1 MASSPND
8 LERSLLQ
15 KAVRRGNV
23 ELVETTFGYLQ
34 YVRDFDWLRKRLAVI
49 AYEECWTYADQLLY
63 PNQPY
68 KLLDEYRTLTTTIKN
83 LNADALAS
91 LAVKVD
97 EGELSALVG
106 SKKDQKAIQSVA
118 NAIKK
123 PEEFWAWI
131 KSEPDYKKNAKR
143 IDAAERDIK
152 KADFPGDKAMMLA
165 AAYLALRYPIPETKF
180 TTPNNDP
187 DFPYWIAIDKHTSL
201 GKLIY
206 NEACQIIDI
215 WPTRG
220 LKIGF
225 YLEGAVVNQ
234 MVNSPFWDLVKEWK
248 MNRIGYSIPEAEEIW
263 RKLKPVLIEMSKND
277 VDLMIDRINNYKK
290 KSKQLG
296 LNL

>member
-23 ELVETTFGYLQ
+23 EVVEKVVGYLQ
-34 YVRDFDWLRKRLAVI
+34 HVNDFKWLRKRLAVI

-63 PNQPY
+63 PKQPY
-68 KLLDEYRTLTTTIKN
+68 KLLDEYKTLTTTIKN

-91 LAVKVD
+91 LAMKVK
-97 EGELSALVG
+97 EGVSSALIG
-106 SKKDQKAIQSVA
+106 SSKDKRAIQTVA

-123 PEEFWAWI
+123 PEEFWDWI
-131 KSEPDYKKNAKR
+131 KKQPDYKKYAKR
-143 IDAAERDIK
+143 INAAERDID
-152 KADFPGDKAMMLA
+152 KADFEGDKAMMFA
-165 AAYLALRYPIPETKF
+165 AAYLALKYPIPETKF
-180 TTPNNDP
+180 TNPNNDI
-187 DFPYWIAIDKHTSL
+187 DFPYWIALDKHTSL
-201 GKLIY
+201 GRTIY
-206 NEACQIIDI
+206 SQACQSINI

-234 MVNSPFWDLVKEWK
+234 MTNSPFWDLVKEWK

-263 RKLKPVLIEMSKND
+263 NKLKPILIGMSKLD
-277 VDLMIDRINNYKK
+277 VDLMVDRINNYKNNSRQK
-290 KSKQLG
+290 T
-296 LNL
+296 LNF

>member
-23 ELVETTFGYLQ
+23 EVVEKVVGYLHS
-34 YVRDFDWLRKRLAVI
+34 VGDFDWLRKRLAVI

-63 PNQPY
+63 PTQPH
-68 KLLDEYRTLTTTIKN
+68 KLLKEYRTLTTTIKN
-83 LNADALAS
+83 LNADALVS
-91 LAVKVD
+91 LAVKVS
-97 EGELSALVG
+97 EGESSALVG

-123 PEEFWAWI
+123 PDEFWAWI
-131 KSEPDYKKNAKR
+131 KSELDYKKNAKR
-143 IDAAERDIK
+143 IDAAVRDID
-152 KADFPGDKAMMLA
+152 KADFEGEKTMMLA

-180 TTPNNDP
+180 ATPDNDP
-187 DFPYWIAIDKHTSL
+187 DFPYWIALDKHTSL
-201 GKLIY
+201 GKTIY
-206 NEACQIIDI
+206 SQACQSINIY
-215 WPTRG
+215 PTRG

-234 MVNSPFWDLVKEWK
+234 MTNSPFWDLVKEWK

-263 RKLKPVLIEMSKND
+263 NKLKPILIEMSKLD
-277 VDLMIDRINNYKK
+277 VDLMVDRINNYKK

-296 LNL
+296 LF

>member
-23 ELVETTFGYLQ
+23 EVVEKVFGYLQ
-34 YVRDFDWLRKRLAVI
+34 YVGDFDWLRKRLAVI

-63 PNQPY
+63 PTQPY
-68 KLLDEYRTLTTTIKN
+68 KLLNEYRTLTTTIKN

-91 LAVKVD
+91 LAVKVS
-97 EGELSALVG
+97 EGESSALVG

-123 PEEFWAWI
+123 PEEFWDWI

-143 IDAAERDIK
+143 IDAAERDID
-152 KADFPGDKAMMLA
+152 KANFEGDKAMMLA

-180 TTPNNDP
+180 TNPNNDP

-201 GKLIY
+201 GKSIY
-206 NEACQIIDI
+206 SQACQSINI

-225 YLEGAVVNQ
+225 YLEGSVVNQ
-234 MVNSPFWDLVKEWK
+234 MANSPFWDLVKKWK
-248 MNRIGYSIPEAEEIW
+248 MNQITYSIKDAEDIW
-263 RKLKPVLIEMSKND
+263 NKLKPILIELSKKE
-277 VDLMIDRINNYKK
+277 VDLMIDRINNYKNNSRQMK
-290 KSKQLG
+290 
-296 LNL
+296 LNF

>member
-23 ELVETTFGYLQ
+23 EVVEKVVGYLHS
-34 YVRDFDWLRKRLAVI
+34 VGDFDWLRKRLAVI

-63 PNQPY
+63 PTQPH
-68 KLLDEYRTLTTTIKN
+68 KLLKEYRTLTTTIKN
-83 LNADALAS
+83 LNADALVS
-91 LAVKVD
+91 LAVKVS
-97 EGELSALVG
+97 EGESSALVG

-123 PEEFWAWI
+123 PDEFWAWI
-131 KSEPDYKKNAKR
+131 KSELDYKKNAKR
-143 IDAAERDIK
+143 IDAAVRDID
-152 KADFPGDKAMMLA
+152 KADFEGEKTMMLA

-180 TTPNNDP
+180 ATPDNDP
-187 DFPYWIAIDKHTSL
+187 DFPYWIALDKHTSL
-201 GKLIY
+201 GKTIY
-206 NEACQIIDI
+206 SQACQSINIY
-215 WPTRG
+215 PTRG

-225 YLEGAVVNQ
+225 YLEGAVINQ
-234 MVNSPFWDLVKEWK
+234 MTNSPFWDLVKEWK

-263 RKLKPVLIEMSKND
+263 NKLKPILIEMSKLD
-277 VDLMIDRINNYKK
+277 VDLMVDRINNYKK

-296 LNL
+296 LF